1 MHGSTKQIVKNK
13 PLHSRTGSDRRITVK
28 RAVDAK
34 VLVKCWVDIEHYFEL
49 SEVCIFEV
57 WRQALYHATP
67 KTAAGANTRP
77 TSSCLTRLISS
88 WFSGSGVL
96 SECDRFTTV
105 SGSPSRHM
113 AHQQATRF
121 HSMHRNPPSATGNG
135 RTYGCATQC
144 GNVAPSVSSSP
155 AASTSRSILLFI
167 SRTTS

>member
-34 VLVKCWVDIEHYFEL
+34 VLVKCWVDIENYFEL
-49 SEVCIFEV
+49 SDVCIFEV

-77 TSSCLTRLISS
+77 ISSCLTRFISS
-88 WFSGSGVL
+88 SPSGSGVL

-105 SGSPSRHM
+105 GGSPRHM
-113 AHQQATRF
+113 TYQQAARL
-121 HSMHRNPPSATGNG
+121 HSTHRNPPSGTGNG